1 MSGPDSL
8 TASPSSDPVAVPTT
22 AELSQAVRELLPY
35 MVETLSGFVAAKSPS
50 GEEQPAADFIEGALA
65 ELGLASERIALR
77 TEDIRHLPMYSPAC
91 CPDGGRYNLLATH
104 RPSRKGGRSVLFN
117 GHLDVVPTGPESM
130 WTQSPFA
137 PVVKD
142 GWLYGRGAGD
152 MKGGIVCA
160 LAAFKA
166 LASLGLQPAG
176 AVGFNAVLEEE
187 NTGNGALAT
196 VAALRSAVG
205 AGKLASFDTVIIPE
219 PLGESLMS
227 AQVGV
232 FWMFIDL
239 TGKPAHAAYMTSGVN
254 PVEAG
259 IAVMEDLRQLEAEWN
274 RPEHRPAAYCDHAHP
289 INFNLGQIQGGE
301 WNSSV
306 PCTCTLG
313 VRIGFFP
320 NMDIDEAKATVAARI
335 RATVERLASNLE
347 LRIRYEGFHAPG
359 CEFDLDVPSMQALGE
374 AHRKVNGTP
383 IRREAT
389 TATTDARH
397 FRIGLETPV
406 TCYGPEARNIHGI
419 DESVSLES
427 MVRVTTTLAQ
437 FLLDWCGVEPAGDA
451 A

>member
-1 MSGPDSL
+1 MQVS
-8 TASPSSDPVAVPTT
+8 ASPSAHSQRQLTT
-22 AELSQAVRELLPY
+22 TDIADAVRALLPY
-35 MVETLSGFVAAKSPS
+35 MTETLSGFVAAASPS
-50 GEEQPAADFIEGALA
+50 GQEQPAADFIEAALRD
-65 ELGLASERIALR
+65 LGLESERIHLR
-77 TEDIRHLPMYSPAC
+77 ADAIRDLPLFSPPC

-104 RPSRKGGRSVLFN
+104 RPPTKGGRSVLFN

-130 WTQSPFA
+130 WRNPPFT
-137 PVVKD
+137 PVVED

-152 MKGGIVCA
+152 MKAGIVCA

-166 LASLGLQPAG
+166 LRALGVQPAG

-232 FWMFIDL
+232 YWMFIEL
-239 TGKPAHAAYMTSGVN
+239 TGRPAHAAYMTTGVN

-259 IAVMEDLRQLEAEWN
+259 VAVMADLRELEAEWN
-274 RPEHRPAAYCDHAHP
+274 RPENRPPVYRDHAHP
-289 INFNLGQIQGGE
+289 INFNLGQIHGGE

-313 VRIGFFP
+313 VRIGFYP
-320 NMDIDEAKATVAARI
+320 HMDIDETKALVESRI
-335 RATVERLASNLE
+335 RATVDRLASNLE
-347 LRIRYEGFHAPG
+347 LTIRYEGFHAPG
-359 CEFDLDVPSMQALGE
+359 CEFDLDVPSMQTLAD
-374 AHRKVNGTP
+374 AHRKVHGVP
-383 IRREAT
+383 VAREAT

-397 FRIGLETPV
+397 FRLMLDTPV
-406 TCYGPEARNIHGI
+406 TCYGPVARNIHGI
-419 DESVSLES
+419 DESVSLDS
-427 MVRVTTTLAQ
+427 MVRVATTLAQ
-437 FLLDWCGVEPAGDA
+437 FMHDWCGVEPLGDV
-451 A
+451 